1 MIAKPKK
8 KARKTSEGGGGGG
21 YTRTKAQRVGATEHD
36 RGPYGLSDID
46 APAIE
51 YKPSGDKL

>member
-8 KARKTSEGGGGGG
+8 KARKTSKGEG
-21 YTRTKAQRVGATEHD
+21 YSRTKAQRTGATEHD